1 MDKNLGSKKVYKLFL
16 GLVKFT
22 PMTLLLIN
30 ILGITCNY
38 FLVSVP
44 ILAFLGGTSLP
55 FLVILY
61 LIASVFKYCY
71 LYKMPLYYLTGM
83 DALIMFS
90 KLVLPIVDLYRII
103 FITFGIF
110 MIIYIAYAY
119 LTRNNPNRKIDYI
132 KDFCERYCNC

>member
-1 MDKNLGSKKVYKLFL
+1 
-16 GLVKFT
+16 
-22 PMTLLLIN
+22 
-30 ILGITCNY
+30 
-38 FLVSVP
+38 
-44 ILAFLGGTSLP
+44 
-55 FLVILY
+55 
-61 LIASVFKYCY
+61 
-71 LYKMPLYYLTGM
+71 M